1 MIGLSFMV
9 SSRPDSGLTRDI
21 EYQGRDLSADVDD
34 TSGFACR
41 PCAGGASGHS
51 QHGTCD
57 EINRFLSMIFFCCVI
72 ELNRLTQYE
81 PVLFIELFKKFNASV
96 R

>member
-1 MIGLSFMV
+1 
-9 SSRPDSGLTRDI
+9 
-21 EYQGRDLSADVDD
+21 
-34 TSGFACR
+34 
-41 PCAGGASGHS
+41 
-51 QHGTCD
+51 
-57 EINRFLSMIFFCCVI
+57 LSMIFFCCVI